1 VNALRH
7 VHQLL
12 GPDGTLLD
20 LHPVTE
26 QQVEAGGTVV
36 GTIREPEWVDRHL
49 PNAEAGLQQV
59 IGEGLYVLEA
69 EVDFDVL
76 QHFDTTDE
84 LTEKAADLLAAQPAL
99 DRRIRDTPPPFVLR
113 ERVVLRRLRAL
124 AQPGRRSAAR
134 RASRPCPRRG

>member
-12 GPDGTLLD
+12 VPDGTLLD

-26 QQVEAGGTVV
+26 QQVEAEGRVV
-36 GTIREPEWVDRHL
+36 GVIEEPEWVDRHL

-59 IGEGLYVLEA
+59 IGEGLYDLET

-76 QHFDTTDE
+76 QHFDTTEE
-84 LTEKAADLLAAQPAL
+84 LVEKAADLLADQPAL
-99 DRRIRDTPPPFVLR
+99 ARRIRRTSPPFVLR
-113 ERVVLRRLRAL
+113 EHVVLRRLRAL
-124 AQPGRRSAAR
+124 ASPW
-134 RASRPCPRRG
+134 